1 MKTCIHC
8 GATNPDAANFCLD
21 CGKALHSNPVQQSPV
36 PHTVMPQSR
45 MVQSQQA
52 GSNST
57 IIDVP
62 PSQQEPQSNSTI
74 IDVPNQAPKAAPAPT
89 IIPQSRMPKPQVPDT
104 VSASPNAT
112 IPNGQTPNYV
122 DPAQFQALY
131 QKVIQNQR
139 KADILFVLDCT
150 GSMQGEIDAVRD
162 AITSFADTIQSQSV
176 RARVGLIE
184 FRDRLIH
191 EEQRVLL
198 FNGEPFT
205 SDAALFR
212 EQVAHLRAKGGGDE
226 PESSLDAVLLALDQ
240 PFDPSANKVI
250 VLVTDAPPHIPDV
263 TVQSIDQVVQKM
275 REVAVDQFYVVMKTD
290 DSRSQVYL
298 RLLEGRR
305 GLAFEIGK
313 GDDFRTRAEDFKRT
327 LMALGKTI
335 STATR

>member
-1 MKTCIHC
+1 MKTCQHC

-21 CGKALHSNPVQQSPV
+21 CGKALNPDPNPRQPLPPTVPPRPRIPV
-36 PHTVMPQSR
+36 PNTVAVPATPPPDTIAVPPAVPNTVASPA
-45 MVQSQQA
+45 SQQ
-52 GSNST
+52 
-57 IIDVP
+57 
-62 PSQQEPQSNSTI
+62 QQQPQLQNF
-74 IDVPNQAPKAAPAPT
+74 D
-89 IIPQSRMPKPQVPDT
+89 PQ
-104 VSASPNAT
+104 
-112 IPNGQTPNYV
+112 
-122 DPAQFQALY
+122 QFQALY
-131 QKVIQNQR
+131 ESVLKQQR

-162 AITSFADTIQSQSV
+162 AITAFADTIASQAV

-184 FRDRLIH
+184 FRDRLIG
-191 EEQRVLL
+191 EEQRALL
-198 FNGEPFT
+198 FDGQPFT

-212 EQVAHLRAKGGGDE
+212 SQMAQLRAHGGGDE
-226 PESSLDAVLLALDQ
+226 PESSLDALLLALEQ

-263 TVQSIDQVVQKM
+263 TAKSIDQVVQRM
-275 REVAVDQFYVVMKTD
+275 REVEVQQVYVVMQTQD
-290 DSRSQVYL
+290 PRSQVYL

>member
-1 MKTCIHC
+1 V
-8 GATNPDAANFCLD
+8 A
-21 CGKALHSNPVQQSPV
+21 SPA
-36 PHTVMPQSR
+36 
-45 MVQSQQA
+45 SQQ
-52 GSNST
+52 
-57 IIDVP
+57 
-62 PSQQEPQSNSTI
+62 QQQPQLQNF
-74 IDVPNQAPKAAPAPT
+74 D
-89 IIPQSRMPKPQVPDT
+89 PQ
-104 VSASPNAT
+104 
-112 IPNGQTPNYV
+112 
-122 DPAQFQALY
+122 QFQALY
-131 QKVIQNQR
+131 ESVLKQQR

-162 AITSFADTIQSQSV
+162 AITAFADTIASQAV

-184 FRDRLIH
+184 FRDRLIG
-191 EEQRVLL
+191 EEQRALL
-198 FNGEPFT
+198 FDGQPFT

-212 EQVAHLRAKGGGDE
+212 SQMAQLRAHGGGDE
-226 PESSLDAVLLALDQ
+226 PESSLDALLLALEQ

-263 TVQSIDQVVQKM
+263 TAKSIDQVVQRM
-275 REVAVDQFYVVMKTD
+275 REVEVQQVYVVMQTQD
-290 DSRSQVYL
+290 PRSQVYL

>member
-1 MKTCIHC
+1 MKTCVHC

-21 CGKALHSNPVQQSPV
+21 CGKAIHSSSMQQNQIPQ
-36 PHTVMPQSR
+36 TVMPQSR
-45 MVQSQQA
+45 MAPDQ
-52 GSNST
+52 SNST
-57 IIDVP
+57 IIDV
-62 PSQQEPQSNSTI
+62 PQSNSTI
-74 IDVPNQAPKAAPAPT
+74 IDVPNQDQQVPHQGQVPKQAPAPT
-89 IIPQSRMPKPQVPDT
+89 LIPQSRKPQVPDT
-104 VSASPNAT
+104 IAAPSNAT
-112 IPNGQTPNYV
+112 IPDAKSPNYV
-122 DPAQFQALY
+122 DPQQFQALY

-184 FRDRLIH
+184 FRDRLIG

-198 FNGEPFT
+198 FEGEPFT
-205 SDAALFR
+205 SNPTLFR
-212 EQVAHLRAKGGGDE
+212 EQVGKLRASGGGDE

-240 PFDPSANKVI
+240 PFDPTANKVI
-250 VLVTDAPPHIPDV
+250 VLVTDAPPHLPDV

-275 REVAVDQFYVVMKTD
+275 REITVDQFYVVMKTSD
-290 DSRSQVYL
+290 QRSQVYL

-305 GLAFEIGK
+305 GLAFEIGS

>member
-1 MKTCIHC
+1 
-8 GATNPDAANFCLD
+8 
-21 CGKALHSNPVQQSPV
+21 
-36 PHTVMPQSR
+36 
-45 MVQSQQA
+45 
-52 GSNST
+52 
-57 IIDVP
+57 
-62 PSQQEPQSNSTI
+62 
-74 IDVPNQAPKAAPAPT
+74 
-89 IIPQSRMPKPQVPDT
+89 MPKSQVPDT
-104 VSASPNAT
+104 IAAPSNAT
-112 IPNGQTPNYV
+112 IPDAQSPNYV
-122 DPAQFQALY
+122 DPQQFQALY

-184 FRDRLIH
+184 FRDRLIG
-191 EEQRVLL
+191 EEQRVVL
-198 FNGEPFT
+198 FDGEPFT
-205 SDAALFR
+205 SNPTVFR
-212 EQVAHLRAKGGGDE
+212 EQVAKLRAKGGGDE

-250 VLVTDAPPHIPDV
+250 VLVTDAPPHIPDA
-263 TVQSIDQVVQKM
+263 TVQNIDQVVQKM
-275 REVAVDQFYVVMKTD
+275 REITVDQFYVVMKTN

>member
-1 MKTCIHC
+1 MKTCVHC

-21 CGKALHSNPVQQSPV
+21 CGKVIQSDPVQQHQIP
-36 PHTVMPQSR
+36 PTVMPQSR
-45 MVQSQQA
+45 IPHAQQP
-52 GSNST
+52 
-57 IIDVP
+57 D
-62 PSQQEPQSNSTI
+62 QSNSTI
-74 IDVPNQAPKAAPAPT
+74 IDVPHSNSTIMDVPNQGQAPTMLPKSR
-89 IIPQSRMPKPQVPDT
+89 IPKSQVPDT
-104 VSASPNAT
+104 IEAPSNAT
-112 IPNGQTPNYV
+112 IPDAQSPNYV

-131 QKVIQNQR
+131 QKVIQNQQR

-184 FRDRLIH
+184 FRDRLIG

-198 FNGEPFT
+198 FEGEPFT
-205 SDAALFR
+205 SNPAIFR
-212 EQVAHLRAKGGGDE
+212 EQIAQLRAKGGGDE

-240 PFDPSANKVI
+240 PFDPTANKVI
-250 VLVTDAPPHIPDV
+250 VLVTDAPPHLPDA
-263 TVQSIDQVVQKM
+263 TVQNIDQVVQKM
-275 REVAVDQFYVVMKTD
+275 REIAVDQFYVVMKTS